1 MVKKIKTLQIGKN
14 GLTPAIVEQVKGMM
28 VDVQIMKISIL
39 KSACKNKE
47 EAILIA
53 DSLINSLGKNFTY
66 KLIGHTINLRKWR
79 KDMR

>member
-14 GLTPAIVEQVKGMM
+14 GLTASVVEQVKGMM

-53 DSLINSLGKNFTY
+53 DSLINDLGKNFTY